1 MAQGTIYVCD
11 SSEQVQQYL
20 TSWLGASGHQVFIYT
35 SAEQLIDLHEGHN
48 AEYPDLI
55 FVDDQLPGMPV
66 NELIKRLVHLYPKT
80 KIVITSALATVRKAI
95 GALQAGAHEYLLK
108 PFIND
113 ELSVIM
119 DHALE
124 RSSLE
129 KENQSLRA
137 ALKERFDPGQI
148 VFKSKAF
155 EQVYALALKVAN
167 SDASVLVL
175 GESGTGKELI
185 ASTIHYSSPRREH
198 RFMTINCAALTDTLL
213 ESQLFGHVKGAF
225 TGAIANSSGLVQE
238 AHRGTLFLDEVGDLS
253 AALQAKLLRVLQ
265 EKEYMPVGS
274 TQVKHA
280 DVRFV
285 AATNKNLEEEVAAGR
300 FRQDLYYRI
309 NVATLKLP
317 PLRERREDIPLLA
330 RYFVGRLNGA
340 AAEMDADAIKLLSEY
355 DWPGNVREL
364 QNVLEMAS
372 LLADGNPI
380 QVSDLPASL
389 DSKGSFDFK
398 MPTELMSLEELERLY
413 IEQVYQQSGYHKMN
427 TANILHISRK
437 TLDRKLQ
444 QYGIQKID
452 KK

>member
-1 MAQGTIYVCD
+1 MQQGTIYVCD
-11 SSEQVQQYL
+11 SSEQVQQFL
-20 TSWLGASGHQVFIYT
+20 TGWLGASGHQVFIYS

-55 FVDDQLPGMPV
+55 FVDDQLPGLPMD
-66 NELIKRLVHLYPKT
+66 ELIKRLVHLYPKT
-80 KIVITSALATVRKAI
+80 KIVVTSSLATVRKAVR
-95 GALQAGAHEYLLK
+95 ALQAGAYEYLLK
-108 PFIND
+108 PFISD
-113 ELSVIM
+113 EVSAIVSRV
-119 DHALE
+119 LE

-129 KENQSLRA
+129 KENQSLKA
-137 ALKERFDPGQI
+137 ALKDRFDPGQI
-148 VFKSKAF
+148 IFKSKEF
-155 EQVYALALKVAN
+155 EQVYALALKVAK

-317 PLRERREDIPLLA
+317 PLRDRRDDIPLLA
-330 RYFVGRLNGA
+330 RYFLGRLHGA
-340 AAEMDADAIKLLSEY
+340 AAEMDADAVRLLTQY

-364 QNVLEMAS
+364 QNVLEMAA
-372 LLADGNPI
+372 LLADGDTISSAHLPLTI
-380 QVSDLPASL
+380 VSGGPLE
-389 DSKGSFDFK
+389 FK
-398 MPTELMSLEELERLY
+398 MPTEMMSLEELERIY
-413 IEQVYQQSGYHKMN
+413 IEQVYRQTRCHKMK
-427 TANILHISRK
+427 TAGILQISRK

-444 QYGIQKID
+444 QYDIQKSGS
-452 KK
+452 